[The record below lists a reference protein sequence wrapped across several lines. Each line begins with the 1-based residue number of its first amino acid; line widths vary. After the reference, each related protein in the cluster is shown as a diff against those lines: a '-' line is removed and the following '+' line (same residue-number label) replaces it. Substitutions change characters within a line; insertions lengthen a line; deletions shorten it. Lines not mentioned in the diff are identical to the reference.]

1 MHSLCVVLDRKKYK
15 ILRYGGFVMES
26 VFTGVLSTS
35 ISAGFMVLAVALIRF
50 LFREM
55 PKSFRC
61 FLWILVGVRLLLPFQ
76 PESVF
81 GLMPKVEIGRNAAL
95 TGQTYQESLVGDM
108 PSGVTPEN
116 SGVSGEKEQ
125 KRPILSEGEKAG
137 KAGEFASGGKRQLL
151 MKAGAV
157 CWILGVFLWLGYFCF
172 SWYGIKGRLKTA
184 IPETNMGIKIYRS
197 DRILTPF
204 LFGIV
209 HPRIYVPTGL
219 EEECL
224 PYIIRHEC
232 AHKERRDYLVKPA
245 AFILLGVHWFNPCIW
260 LAYKL
265 MCRDMELAC
274 DELVIREF
282 SVEEK
287 KAYGAAL
294 LSCSVSQ
301 RKIAACQAFFGESGI
316 KERVKNVFGYKK
328 PAFWAVIFSILICVT
343 VSLCFMTTRREEQ
356 EGGAEVSLSRTEIL
370 LSQAEIPGSRTE
382 IPESQAEIPSSQT
395 ETPGSQAE
403 ISKSQAETSGSRTEG
418 AQEETTKTASG
429 QKKAE
434 EADLAE
440 NTGTKG
446 QEKGDDATDNS
457 AQKAGETGKEDE
469 AKADLEESEE
479 SVKQWIEAFCNRDG
493 KKIFDMYS
501 EEYKKNAGE
510 NEIMPT
516 AENEYALGWSSPW
529 PWENS
534 EARIAELTE
543 NHAEILYY
551 AWVSDPHVT
560 VWRQSLSYHV
570 EDGKWLVDQADT
582 VMLEHICVLEE
593 FEKAYPGGQ
602 INDTPMDYLKN
613 GAGEALNNHAL
624 LSSTTY
630 YLPLFKPDTAA
641 VYLLNLLKNEGKVEV
656 TAKADEKGDKAK
668 VSIKFMEGG
677 DEVEVL
683 MVRPYGKE
691 GIWIPQS
698 LEE

>member
-1 MHSLCVVLDRKKYK
+1 
-15 ILRYGGFVMES
+15 MES

-137 KAGEFASGGKRQLL
+137 KAGEFASGGKRRLL

-172 SWYGIKGRLKTA
+172 SWYGVKGRLKTA
-184 IPETNMGIKIYRS
+184 IPEKSMGVKIYRS

-204 LFGIV
+204 LFGIIR
-209 HPRIYVPTGL
+209 PRIYVPTGL

-245 AFILLGVHWFNPCIW
+245 AFILLGIHWFNPCIW

-328 PAFWAVIFSILICVT
+328 PAFWAVIFSILVCAV

-356 EGGAEVSLSRTEIL
+356 KGGAEVSLSRTEI
-370 LSQAEIPGSRTE
+370 
-382 IPESQAEIPSSQT
+382 
-395 ETPGSQAE
+395 
-403 ISKSQAETSGSRTEG
+403 SKSQAELSGSRTEG

-440 NTGTKG
+440 DTGTKG

-457 AQKAGETGKEDE
+457 AQKAGETEETVKEDE
-469 AKADLEESEE
+469 AKVGLKESEE
-479 SVKQWIEAFCNRDG
+479 SVKEWIEAFCNRDG
-493 KKIFDMYS
+493 KKIFNMYS

-529 PWENS
+529 PWEDS

-582 VMLEHICVLEE
+582 IMMEHICVLEE

-656 TAKADEKGDKAK
+656 TAKADEKDDKAK

-698 LEE
+698 LEK